1 MAVWVVGP
9 VMGQEATPDSV
20 KKPVWNKELISRLS
34 AAQTGYRNWSKGG
47 VNSLAAT
54 TRLDGN
60 AVRTQG
66 AWQQKHEMR
75 LAYGVVKQ
83 DTLDF
88 RKADDLI
95 HLSSAL
101 QYKGDG
107 FFRHFNPTV
116 AAQIRTQFA
125 PGYEYKKKG
134 DREPP
139 FKVSDFL
146 APLSATQTIGL
157 TYDPAPWFTQRI
169 GIGGKETLVTIRQF
183 RPSYM
188 GEGYT
193 RPVKLELGIESRTN
207 FKREIV
213 DNVALESN
221 LNVFAAIVEAD
232 VPDVIW
238 ENNLAMKVNSW
249 LAVNLT
255 VDLIYDEDYKKAIQ
269 MREVFAL
276 SFSFKLI

>member
-116 AAQIRTQFA
+116 AAQIR
-125 PGYEYKKKG
+125 
-134 DREPP
+134 
-139 FKVSDFL
+139 
-146 APLSATQTIGL
+146 
-157 TYDPAPWFTQRI
+157 
-169 GIGGKETLVTIRQF
+169 
-183 RPSYM
+183 
-188 GEGYT
+188 
-193 RPVKLELGIESRTN
+193 
-207 FKREIV
+207 
-213 DNVALESN
+213 
-221 LNVFAAIVEAD
+221 
-232 VPDVIW
+232 
-238 ENNLAMKVNSW
+238 
-249 LAVNLT
+249 
-255 VDLIYDEDYKKAIQ
+255 
-269 MREVFAL
+269 
-276 SFSFKLI
+276 